1 MADACLTAI
10 GVATTARAVAEHYG
24 PALLDGWLVDDVDA
38 DSLVPPLD
46 GIAVR
51 SRPLLMVDLD
61 ATAAIA
67 RSVLDLA
74 ADLRV

>member
-10 GVATTARAVAEHYG
+10 GVETTARAVAEHYG
-24 PALLDGWLVDDVDA
+24 SELLDGWLVDDVDA
-38 DSLVPPLD
+38 DSVVPTLD

-51 SRPLLMVDLD
+51 SRPLLMVDID